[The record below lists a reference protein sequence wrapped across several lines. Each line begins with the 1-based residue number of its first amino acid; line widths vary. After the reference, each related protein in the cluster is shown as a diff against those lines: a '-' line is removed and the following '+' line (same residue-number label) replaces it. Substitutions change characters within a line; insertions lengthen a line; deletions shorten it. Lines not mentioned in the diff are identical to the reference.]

1 MKKGRKNCDEQLI
14 EQISNTLEMLLE
26 KGLLYTY
33 NELKR
38 EYLDKNTIRLSW
50 NNHLSGSFNSG
61 DNFLKLEQYKQIINN
76 QSYLCVLFD
85 GSLIRVSY
93 TIKNGCIVG
102 HNLLWWPAPY
112 KYSGVSLD
120 DVPPKQMLSDFL
132 EDDKWYE
139 NIEMRSP
146 VRIDYDPRKEVVSS
160 AHPPVHMHIE
170 HMECRIFIEK
180 PMCFNSFIKLICNNY
195 PDCKIYLDP
204 NDYISFEV
212 DDNYEYVEGLTKI
225 VC

>member
-120 DVPPKQMLSDFL
+120 DVPPKQML
-132 EDDKWYE
+132 
-139 NIEMRSP
+139 
-146 VRIDYDPRKEVVSS
+146 
-160 AHPPVHMHIE
+160 IE

-180 PMCFNSFIKLICNNY
+180 PMCFNSFIKLIFNNFY